1 MPESRRFNPREEPV
15 LGRPLRALALRE
27 TAIVVASAA
36 CAITVA
42 TGWHSPVRTTLA
54 IIFLLLIPGLSVAE
68 LLEVDDIVFRLTVGI
83 GVSLAADS
91 AVSLCLF
98 YAHAWSVGR
107 ALAILLALTAG
118 ALAVAALRAWRG
130 RTRDL
135 AG

>member
-1 MPESRRFNPREEPV
+1 MAI
-15 LGRPLRALALRE
+15 AL
-27 TAIVVASAA
+27 VSAA

-42 TGWHSPVRTTLA
+42 TGWHSPVRVTLA

-68 LLEVDDIVFRLTVGI
+68 LLEVDDLVLRLTVAI

-98 YAHAWSVGR
+98 YARAWSVAR
-107 ALAILLALTAG
+107 ALAILLALTAS
-118 ALAVAALRAWRG
+118 ALTVAAVRAWRG
-130 RTRDL
+130 RTGQL